1 MKTINLAAVAAALS
15 LAFGAQVFAADTAT
29 ITKEEYKATKD
40 RIDADYKTA
49 KERCDAMTGNAKD
62 VCQKEAKG
70 NEKIAKADLDARQK
84 NTDKARREAL
94 EAKADAEYDVAKEK
108 CDDLSGNQK
117 DVCVKDAKAVEQR
130 AKADIKAQF
139 ASGAVGSSAKV
150 SADDKKDARLDAKE
164 AEYEAAEE
172 RCDSLSGDA
181 KTRCI
186 ADVKARYNK

>member
-1 MKTINLAAVAAALS
+1 MKTMKLAAAAAALS

-29 ITKEEYKATKD
+29 MTKEEYKATKD

-70 NEKIAKADLDARQK
+70 NENVAKAELDARQK

-94 EAKADAEYDVAKEK
+94 EAKADAQYAVAKEK

-130 AKADIKAQF
+130 AKADIK
-139 ASGAVGSSAKV
+139 SGAVGSSATV
-150 SADDKKDARLDAKE
+150 STDDKKDARQDATE
-164 AEYEAAEE
+164 ATYEAAKE
-172 RCDSLSGDA
+172 RCDSISGDA
-181 KTRCI
+181 KDRCI
-186 ADVKARYNK
+186 ADAKARYNK